1 MSDGACDFDDPAH
14 GRNWILTR
22 LNPPVTVELCDEHL
36 APGMIGLLAAD
47 LGVEYADLYTAI
59 EKFLAREAKKAEKDL
74 AAAQAAE
81 AEQGE
86 PLYNHVECAYCG
98 NYLDDG
104 ESHLHGGA
112 PNPGDAE
119 VPA

>member
-1 MSDGACDFDDPAH
+1 MSDSACDFDEPAH

-22 LNPPVTVELCDEHL
+22 LSPPVTVELCDEHL

-47 LGVEYADLYTAI
+47 LGVEYGGLYGTI

-81 AEQGE
+81 AEQASSE
-86 PLYNHVECAYCG
+86 PLYAPDDAEAL
-98 NYLDDG
+98 LDDPDTDGHEETGLFHGSG
-104 ESHLHGGA
+104 EEAL
-112 PNPGDAE
+112 
-119 VPA
+119 